1 MFDTKLNS
9 LECADRIYVVD
20 AQGSVLDKTPRT
32 QQWNKAGDYGSYR
45 FDMSE
50 DLKSGEMYRLVI
62 DEYVQN
68 QEGITIREKRE
79 IPFIP
84 IQFTEPVLEKALNC
98 SAVAFVYDEEQSV
111 GVESAKVS
119 VTNKNREYLFVKSNK
134 LTYAFDENE
143 AIVEYSLTSPIA
155 VENSMEL
162 AMPLKGDFSHNN
174 LQLKYVN
181 EDATDSI
188 YVDLLTLNNINWYVY
203 NVKVEGLP
211 TDGKRWYLS
220 AIAIE
225 KTGHPANAFESE
237 IFIEN
242 IYFGNVPI
250 NVEQVV
256 GDGVRVWPNPAAEFI
271 YVDAPENASV
281 EVYSVDGRMITAIPA
296 NSASENNL
304 IRQIDTYNLT
314 AGVYV
319 VNITTANGTQSLKFV
334 KE

>member
-1 MFDTKLNS
+1 M
-9 LECADRIYVVD
+9 
-20 AQGSVLDKTPRT
+20 
-32 QQWNKAGDYGSYR
+32 
-45 FDMSE
+45 
-50 DLKSGEMYRLVI
+50 
-62 DEYVQN
+62 
-68 QEGITIREKRE
+68 
-79 IPFIP
+79 
-84 IQFTEPVLEKALNC
+84 
-98 SAVAFVYDEEQSV
+98 
-111 GVESAKVS
+111 
-119 VTNKNREYLFVKSNK
+119 KSNK

-143 AIVEYSLTSPIA
+143 AIVEYSLISPIA

-225 KTGHPANAFESE
+225 KTGYPANAFESE